1 MTSPAH
7 SGKKF
12 STYLSWTLIIL
23 STVSLI
29 VVMGVLYIILSRTME
44 SEFYNRL
51 EAEQTKVSMSLK
63 DRFNEIKTT
72 LREVSSDNAL
82 RVGLMLGM
90 ENQLIEILE
99 SKHSSSGGVMFF
111 VRPEEGALGITPEL
125 PENLNFL
132 AEHIHSLP
140 QKDHLHSLTFKHVGN
155 KRFLTFHSLPIKRRN
170 KRLGT
175 AYAIHDLSA
184 DRQFWKRLAP
194 NYDFRLCIW
203 NQGRPVD
210 LKRKKHVGLPDF
222 ISPPLPIE
230 KAGPELNK
238 ITDKSILTLKDFP
251 RLVYVTSSAPLHER
265 NTSLIL
271 LLGGLFAVILFLTFW
286 VSLVI
291 ARKVSSPLAD
301 MAEQAQA
308 IAREPS
314 NNFLDEKNIRYK
326 EFRKLARAF
335 NHVLASLLQA
345 QNELQNQAQEKI
357 RASEKRYQ
365 RVVETSPAGIFSLDE
380 QGGILFANPT
390 LEDMTGYRAE
400 ELSGMDYRSLIP
412 PEERRDRFPGLK
424 ALCRQAK
431 DGDLGG
437 RDKDTPLL
445 RAREFCWVR
454 RDGRR
459 IWVELRAATVME
471 EGRETVLVNAMDVT
485 ERKKAEQALRQ
496 SEQKYRSVINQSRD
510 CIYLL
515 DPEDKKVIE
524 ANPAMQE
531 LLGYSREEIMRL
543 RARDFVLEESG
554 GDIEKNIHRVLAS
567 GELFIEE
574 RTLLKKDGERV
585 EVELSCNMIT
595 YNGKQLINVLGRDLS
610 ERKKI
615 EEERLKRQ
623 KLESVG
629 VLAGGLAHDFN
640 NLLTG
645 IIGNISLAG
654 QRAGANKDIL
664 EPLKKANDACCSAQG
679 IAQQLLTFSKGG
691 VPVKDTVSPAGL
703 LRDSTTFSLRGSNVD
718 CRFSLPENLWDIQA
732 DRTQISQVI
741 NNLVLN
747 AQEAMPNGGSIH
759 FRAENEIL
767 EPKSDSPLPGG
778 RYVHIEIA
786 DQGTG
791 ISKDTVLKIFDPY
804 FTTKETG
811 NGLGLA
817 MVYSIIKKHGGHISV
832 DSAPGEGTTFHIHL
846 PAADKTAPGKNM
858 QKNGTVPADGQK
870 ILVMDDEEVVL
881 DVAGEALK
889 HLGYKAVTAGGG
901 QEALEIYKQALQSAE
916 PFDAVILDLTVRG
929 GMGGEETLRRLRE
942 IDPDVRAV
950 VSSGYSQDPIMAYY
964 REHGFS
970 GVLGKPYRIDKLAE
984 VLHEVLDNT

>member
-44 SEFYNRL
+44 SEFNNRL

-72 LREVSSDNAL
+72 LRDIGSDNAL

-90 ENQLIEILE
+90 ENQLKEILE
-99 SKHSSSGGVMFF
+99 SKYSSSGGVMFF
-111 VRPEEGALGITPEL
+111 VRPEGGSLGITPQL
-125 PENLNFL
+125 PENFKYL

-140 QKDHLHSLTFKHVGN
+140 PKDHLHSLTFKHVGN

-184 DRQFWKRLAP
+184 DSRFWKRLTT

-210 LKRKKHVGLPDF
+210 LKRKKHVGLPGF

-230 KAGPELNK
+230 KAAPELNK

-251 RLVYVTSSAPLHER
+251 RLVYVTSSAPLHEK

-271 LLGGLFAVILFLTFW
+271 ILSGLFAVIIFLTFW

-308 IAREPS
+308 IAQEPS
-314 NNFLDEKNIRYK
+314 HNFLDEKNIRYK

-345 QNELQNQAQEKI
+345 QNELQTQAQEKI
-357 RASEKRYQ
+357 QASEKRYQ

-380 QGGILFANPT
+380 QGKILFANPT

-400 ELSGMDYRSLIP
+400 ELSGMDYQSLIP
-412 PEERRDRFPGLK
+412 QEERRDRFPGLK
-424 ALCRQAK
+424 YLCRHPEDTLTEEK
-431 DGDLGG
+431 
-437 RDKDTPLL
+437 DKDTLL
-445 RAREFCWVR
+445 SRAREFCWVR

-459 IWVELRAATVME
+459 IWVELRAAKVVE
-471 EGRETVLVNAMDVT
+471 QGRETVLVNAMDVT

-531 LLGYSREEIMRL
+531 LLGFTREEILNL

-554 GDIEKNIHRVLAS
+554 GDIEKNISRVLAR

-574 RTLLKKDGERV
+574 RTLLKKNGGKV

-595 YNGKQLINVLGRDLS
+595 YNGKQLINVVGRDLS

-623 KLESVG
+623 KLESIG
-629 VLAGGLAHDFN
+629 ILAGGLAHDFN

-654 QRAGANKDIL
+654 QRAGTDENLL

-703 LRDSTTFSLRGSNVD
+703 LRDSATFSLRGSNVD
-718 CRFSLPENLWDIQA
+718 CRFSLPEDLWDIQA

-741 NNLVLN
+741 NNLILN
-747 AQEAMPNGGSIH
+747 AQEAMPSGGSIQI
-759 FRAENEIL
+759 RAENEL
-767 EPKSDSPLPGG
+767 REPKSDTPLPGG
-778 RYVHIEIA
+778 RYVHIKIA
-786 DQGTG
+786 DQGAG
-791 ISKDTVLKIFDPY
+791 ISKDTLFKIFDPY

-832 DSAPGEGTTFHIHL
+832 DSEPRKGTAFHIHL
-846 PAADKTAPGKNM
+846 PAAEESAPEKDM
-858 QKNGTVPADGQK
+858 QKNGTLPADGQK

-901 QEALEIYKQALQSAE
+901 QEALKMYKKALHSAE